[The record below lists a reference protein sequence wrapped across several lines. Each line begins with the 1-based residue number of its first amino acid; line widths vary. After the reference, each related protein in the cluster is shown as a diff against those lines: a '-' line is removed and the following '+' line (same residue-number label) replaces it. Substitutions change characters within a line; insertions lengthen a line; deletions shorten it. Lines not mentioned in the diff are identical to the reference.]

1 MTTLAQFHAQRCRAI
16 RDVGPYRQPPHEFLQ
31 QLPTVEVHTQ
41 HVLPGAKRAI
51 THVQLEAW
59 QAEGLDELAMV
70 ERVNTEWAKANAH
83 RVEAFE
89 AWRTGPLAEAVER
102 AKEKEMLRAIANAEN
117 EARIE
122 SQLKARDAER
132 SA

>member
-1 MTTLAQFHAQRCRAI
+1 MTSLAQFQAKRAL
-16 RDVGPYRQPPHEFLQ
+16 DVVSVGPYDQPPHEFLSA
-31 QLPTVEVHTQ
+31 LPDTDTHRQ

-51 THVQLEAW
+51 THVQREAW
-59 QAEGLDELAMV
+59 QAEGLDELAMA
-70 ERVNTEWAKANAH
+70 ERVNSEWAKANAH

-102 AKEKEMLRAIANAEN
+102 AKEKALLRAVAIAEN

-122 SQLKARDAER
+122 MLLAQRGT
-132 SA
+132 